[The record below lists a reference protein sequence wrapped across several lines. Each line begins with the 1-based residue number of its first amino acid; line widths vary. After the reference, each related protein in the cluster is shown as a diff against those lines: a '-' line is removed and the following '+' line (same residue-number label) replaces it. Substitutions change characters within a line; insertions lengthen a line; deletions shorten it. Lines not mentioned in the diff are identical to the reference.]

1 MAGLI
6 SYHRETV
13 PVSTMSEAVN
23 KVVQVTSSTPHHTTP
38 YHRDL
43 CLCLHFI
50 KAQSVMGLHRKVLHC
65 TPHGPLDIT
74 QTEKQPFKK
83 GNSLLSLNLQTFFQY
98 LFLVSFKQVSQLEAG
113 LVIFMMS
120 SRYPFTAA
128 QWQELEQ
135 QALFFKFTMSGL
147 PIPPHL
153 LFSINH
159 MTQPQHIGWTCFQ
172 MGLSSKMET
181 DPEPN
186 RCRRTDGKKWRCS
199 RQVFGDSKYCERHMH
214 RGKCRPRNPNP
225 LQSTSSSSIVEA
237 AAATH
242 SNLSSITSDLT
253 HNHLKAVKDSNF
265 MTFLGIGSG
274 YKFTNQQK
282 LFSDL
287 SSDVKYEAGVVDVGR
302 VEKRQRT
309 MFQFIEESP
318 QEKNDSWLNLVI

>member
-1 MAGLI
+1 
-6 SYHRETV
+6 
-13 PVSTMSEAVN
+13 
-23 KVVQVTSSTPHHTTP
+23 
-38 YHRDL
+38 
-43 CLCLHFI
+43 
-50 KAQSVMGLHRKVLHC
+50 
-65 TPHGPLDIT
+65 
-74 QTEKQPFKK
+74 
-83 GNSLLSLNLQTFFQY
+83 
-98 LFLVSFKQVSQLEAG
+98 
-113 LVIFMMS
+113 MMS

-159 MTQPQHIGWTCFQ
+159 MTQPQHTKWRLTQNQPGAEEQ
-172 MGLSSKMET
+172 MG
-181 DPEPN
+181 
-186 RCRRTDGKKWRCS
+186 
-199 RQVFGDSKYCERHMH
+199 
-214 RGKCRPRNPNP
+214 RNGGV
-225 LQSTSSSSIVEA
+225 LDKFLEIQSTVKDICIEA
-237 AAATH
+237 NAVQETQTLFNPHLLHQLLKLLLPH